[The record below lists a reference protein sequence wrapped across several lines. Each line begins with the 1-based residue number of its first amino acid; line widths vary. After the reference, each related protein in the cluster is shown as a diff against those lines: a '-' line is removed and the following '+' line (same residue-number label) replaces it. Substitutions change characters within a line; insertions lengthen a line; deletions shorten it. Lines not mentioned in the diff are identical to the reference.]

1 MCPFLADYLYTEL
14 VGASTADSVHLCD
27 WPIVE
32 VALIDMD
39 LESRMAVAR
48 EVVSLGRAA
57 RAEAGIKV
65 RQPLRRALVFLAPG
79 SALPPS
85 GIVEDELNVDR
96 VEYSAAMSDV
106 LTYEL
111 HPNFR
116 SVGPKLG
123 ERAQGLRAALAGL
136 DAAKAGHTLE
146 AGGTVTVEIDGE
158 RIDLDSGD
166 LELRVRAEEGFAV
179 SRAGAEVVALDLEL
193 DDDLRRRGAMR
204 ELVRQVQE
212 LRKGRGLEVTDHVEL
227 WVTGI
232 DLGDAERVL
241 LAREVLADEVRTARG
256 DGDGVV
262 MALADDLVATVWL
275 SVVS

>member
-1 MCPFLADYLYTEL
+1 M
-14 VGASTADSVHLCD
+14 
-27 WPIVE
+27 
-32 VALIDMD
+32 
-39 LESRMAVAR
+39 
-48 EVVSLGRAA
+48 
-57 RAEAGIKV
+57 
-65 RQPLRRALVFLAPG
+65 
-79 SALPPS
+79 
-85 GIVEDELNVDR
+85 
-96 VEYSAAMSDV
+96 
-106 LTYEL
+106 
-111 HPNFR
+111 
-116 SVGPKLG
+116 
-123 ERAQGLRAALAGL
+123 
-136 DAAKAGHTLE
+136 
-146 AGGTVTVEIDGE
+146 VTVEIDGE